1 MLYYKIHVVGP
12 QGGRRYYVKTT
23 DFTLVELLD
32 LLQYSY
38 LMKKG
43 YTISVSFRKSSRILD
58 PRRSL
63 NLLSM
68 EEVYMKLLLS

>member
-43 YTISVSFRKSSRILD
+43 YTISVSFCKSSRILD